1 MTEATD
7 TTTLDDDL
15 RISLFHQRVIV
26 LGDQLD
32 TNLGNRLTSQ
42 LLLLSAQ
49 NPHKDISFWINSPGG
64 SVPAMLSIADVI
76 ALIPNDVAT
85 VALGTA
91 ASAGQ
96 FLLSAGTKGKRYVL
110 PHARILMHQGSAGI
124 GGTAVDVEVQAHDLR
139 HTRDTVLALIAGFT
153 AQPVQRIIDDSQHDH
168 WYTAQE
174 AVDYGFADHIVTD
187 VDSIYPSAHRPAAMM
202 GATK

>member
-1 MTEATD
+1 MSQND
-7 TTTLDDDL
+7 GTTLDDDL
-15 RISLFHQRVIV
+15 RVNLFHQRVVV
-26 LGDQLD
+26 LPDQLD

-49 NPHKDISFWINSPGG
+49 DPRKDISLWINSPGG
-64 SVPAMLSIADVI
+64 SVAAMLSIADVI

-96 FLLSAGTKGKRYVL
+96 FLLSAGTRGKRYVL

-124 GGTAVDVEVQAHDLR
+124 GGTAVDVEVQAADLR
-139 HTRDTVLALIAGFT
+139 HTRDTVLALIARFT
-153 AQPVQRIIDDSQHDH
+153 GQPLDRIITDSQHDH
-168 WYTAQE
+168 WYTATE
-174 AVDYGFADHIVTD
+174 AVDYGFADQIVSD
-187 VDSIYPSAHRPAAMM
+187 IDAIYPRAHRPTAMM
-202 GATK
+202 GPAK

>member
-1 MTEATD
+1 MSD
-7 TTTLDDDL
+7 NNGTTLDDDL
-15 RISLFHQRVIV
+15 RVSLFHQRVVV

-32 TNLGNRLTSQ
+32 ANLGNRLTSQ

-49 NPHKDISFWINSPGG
+49 DPRKDISLWINSPGG

-76 ALIPNDVAT
+76 GLIPNDVAT

-96 FLLSAGTKGKRYVL
+96 FLLSAGTRGKRYVL

-124 GGTAVDVEVQAHDLR
+124 GGTAVDVEVQADDLR
-139 HTRDTVLALIAGFT
+139 HTRDTVLALIARFT
-153 AQPVQRIIDDSQHDH
+153 GQPLDHIIADSQHDH
-168 WYTAQE
+168 WYTAAE
-174 AVDYGFADHIVTD
+174 AVDYGFADHIVSD
-187 VDSIYPSAHRPAAMM
+187 IDAIYPRAHRPAAMM
-202 GATK
+202 GSAK

>member
-1 MTEATD
+1 
-7 TTTLDDDL
+7 
-15 RISLFHQRVIV
+15 
-26 LGDQLD
+26 
-32 TNLGNRLTSQ
+32 
-42 LLLLSAQ
+42 
-49 NPHKDISFWINSPGG
+49 
-64 SVPAMLSIADVI
+64 MLSIADVI

-153 AQPVQRIIDDSQHDH
+153 AQPVQRIIEDSQHDR
-168 WYTAQE
+168 TGTPRMKPSTT
-174 AVDYGFADHIVTD
+174 DSPTIVTD
-187 VDSIYPSAHRPAAMM
+187 VDSIYPSAHRPSAMM